1 MPPPATDLVI
11 PCFNEADRLPVAEF
25 RAFLATPASARTRL
39 WFVNDGS
46 TDATGAVLD
55 ALRAAYPERIRVL
68 SLARNSGKAEAVRQ
82 GVLAALAGGAA
93 GLVGFLD
100 ADLATPPA
108 ELLFLADILATR
120 PGLQMVFGSRV
131 KRLGARIERN
141 ATRHYFGRV
150 FATAASFTV
159 PLPIYDTQC
168 GAKMFRADLAGALF
182 AEPFLSRWLFDLE
195 IFARLIRRFGRGGAE
210 AAALEVPLNVWVEKG
225 DSRLKPSHLLRVPL
239 EMRRIYRLYRADYA
253 KP

>member
-1 MPPPATDLVI
+1 MSAYPTDLVI
-11 PCFNEADRLPVAEF
+11 PCFNEATRLPTDEF
-25 RAFLATPASARTRL
+25 RCFLTAQASACTRL

-46 TDATGAVLD
+46 TDGTGAVLET
-55 ALRAAYPERIRVL
+55 LRAEFPERVRVVT
-68 SLARNSGKAEAVRQ
+68 LARNAGKAEAVRQ
-82 GVLAALAGGAA
+82 GVRAALTGGGAEF
-93 GLVGFLD
+93 VGFLD
-100 ADLATPPA
+100 ADLATPLT
-108 ELLFLADILATR
+108 ELRFLADVLAAH
-120 PGLQMVFGSRV
+120 PGCQMVFGSRV
-131 KRLGARIERN
+131 KRLGACIERK

-168 GAKMFRADLAGALF
+168 GAKVFRAELAAYLF

-210 AAALEVPLNVWVEKG
+210 TRALEVPLNVWVEKG
-225 DSRLKPSHLLRVPL
+225 DSRLKPSHLLKVPL

>member
-1 MPPPATDLVI
+1 MVSYPTDLII
-11 PCFNEADRLPVAEF
+11 PCFNEATRLPLADF
-25 RAFLATPASARTRL
+25 RVFLADPAFAHARL

-46 TDATGAVLD
+46 TDATASVLETLRGAH
-55 ALRAAYPERIRVL
+55 PERVRVL
-68 SLARNSGKAEAVRQ
+68 TLTRNSGKAEAVRQ
-82 GVLAALAGGAA
+82 GVQAALAEGTADF
-93 GLVGFLD
+93 VGFLD
-100 ADLATPPA
+100 ADLATPLT
-108 ELLFLADILATR
+108 ELLFLSTVLADH
-120 PGLQMVFGSRV
+120 PDCQMVFGSRV
-131 KRLGARIERN
+131 KRLGARIERK

-168 GAKMFRADLAGALF
+168 GAKVFRAELAAALF

-210 AAALEVPLNVWVEKG
+210 TKALEMPLNVWVEKG
-225 DSRLKPSHLLRVPL
+225 DSRLKPSHLLKVPL